1 MIHTFFLLNVY
12 TGMYKNKDIQY
23 KVIEKTSNETFQ
35 AYRLEVEFIE
45 KKAILFVELSLGSII
60 LLTAS

>member
-1 MIHTFFLLNVY
+1 
-12 TGMYKNKDIQY
+12 MYKNKDIQY